1 MQTDG
6 AILIVAGLVLAA
18 ILAAITV
25 VDFRRQVIPDPLNM
39 ALAVSGLGFQLVVQR
54 DDAAMQLLIAALA
67 LAIFWALRRGH
78 FLVTGRIGLGL
89 GDVKM
94 LGAAALWI
102 NPLLLPVLLFIAST
116 AALLFVGGQVV
127 AAGPAA
133 ARMRVPFGP
142 FIALGL
148 DCSWMLEQFIGPN
161 LGIS

>member
-1 MQTDG
+1 METDG
-6 AILIVAGLVLAA
+6 AILIVAGLVLAG
-18 ILAAITV
+18 ILAAIAV

-39 ALAVSGLGFQLVVQR
+39 ALAVSGLGFQLVAQR
-54 DDAAMQLLIAALA
+54 DAAMQLLIAALA
-67 LAIFWALRRGH
+67 LAVFWALRRGH
-78 FLVTGRIGLGL
+78 FLLTGRIGLGL

-102 NPLLLPVLLFIAST
+102 NPVLLPVLLFIAST

-148 DCSWMLEQFIGPN
+148 GLSWMLEQFIGSN

>member
-1 MQTDG
+1 MQTDV
-6 AILIVAGLVLAA
+6 AILIVAGLVLANILMA
-18 ILAAITV
+18 IAV
-25 VDFRRQVIPDPLNM
+25 VDFRRQVIPDPLNI
-39 ALAVSGLGFQLVVQR
+39 ALAVSGFGFQMSVQR
-54 DDAAMQLLIAALA
+54 DNAVMQVLIAALT
-67 LAIFWALRRGH
+67 LAVFWALRRGH
-78 FLVTGRIGLGL
+78 FLLTGRIGLGL

-102 NPLLLPVLLFIAST
+102 NPLLSPVLLFVASA

-148 DCSWMLEQFIGPN
+148 ACSWMLEQFFGLN
-161 LGIS
+161 LGML